1 MLTLYFDNKVNW
13 KNQFFSI
20 TCPCYTTKV
29 WEVFQF
35 FFLVVKIMLTHL
47 CLEFFEDWHQT
58 DLKKFDLKKK
68 MISKYQEKKV
78 LIFVY
83 LFIHL
88 FIYSPFFAGGG
99 QVGGVGWK
107 EAKGFDIG
115 FFEGRKKLFKEGQTK
130 RNSTYMWKR
139 PQLLKGWTTLSNG

>member
-1 MLTLYFDNKVNW
+1 
-13 KNQFFSI
+13 
-20 TCPCYTTKV
+20 
-29 WEVFQF
+29 
-35 FFLVVKIMLTHL
+35 
-47 CLEFFEDWHQT
+47 
-58 DLKKFDLKKK
+58 

-88 FIYSPFFAGGG
+88 YIYSPFFAGGGGG

-115 FFEGRKKLFKEGQTK
+115 FFEGRRKLFKEGQTK
-130 RNSTYMWKR
+130 KNSTYM
-139 PQLLKGWTTLSNG
+139 